1 MTKCDMCYDLVDKGE
16 RPACVESCPYRA
28 MDFGPLDELQ
38 AKYGTLADPA
48 PLPDPALTEPSVVY
62 IPNRATKTSRNAS
75 GHLMN
80 LEEL

>member
-1 MTKCDMCYDLVDKGE
+1 
-16 RPACVESCPYRA
+16 

-38 AKYGTLADPA
+38 VKYGTLADPA
-48 PLPDPALTEPSVVY
+48 PLPDPSITRPSVVY
-62 IPNRATKTSRNAS
+62 KPNRATKTSRNAS